1 MLPFYLSSVLQGAT
15 MNCKP
20 LSTFIWL
27 DGANIMGKGRK
38 VSLRKCSNLLS
49 SSSFIKQFS
58 NKCSF
63 DGTFDVLLNV
73 DIFSLACHCYSSFLV
88 ERASHWSGIKFQL
101 SHIIFLKMWSYLVDA
116 EDIFGIFHHNKVRT
130 NFEDKNLNKIKKIF

>member
-27 DGANIMGKGRK
+27 DGAKIMGKGRK

-101 SHIIFLKMWSYLVDA
+101 SHIIFFKKCGVIWRMQ
-116 EDIFGIFHHNKVRT
+116 
-130 NFEDKNLNKIKKIF
+130 KIFLTFFMTTKWGQILRIKI